1 MCAPIPYTYALFL
14 LTSGEDLRMSEVH
27 IEDHSTPIHTPGQLI
42 TVVVLAFL
50 VPILTIVLIV
60 QFVTGG
66 LRVDKQSPAMSE
78 AAVAERLKPVG
89 EVVLGDKS
97 SGAERSGEQV
107 AKEVCQTC
115 HGAGLL
121 AAPKIGDQAA
131 WKPRLA
137 QGEKT
142 LVMHALKGIRA
153 MPAKGGN
160 PNLSDEEVT
169 RAAIWMANQAG
180 AKYKE
185 PAAAAP
191 ASVQTSSG
199 APVKTASAA
208 KADGAQTY
216 QTVCSLC
223 HAAGLAGAP
232 KYGDKA
238 AWKPR
243 IAQGLPTLHEHA
255 IKGIRTMPPKGGSAT
270 LSDAEVGAAVDY
282 MVSHSK

>member
-1 MCAPIPYTYALFL
+1 
-14 LTSGEDLRMSEVH
+14 MSEVH

-66 LRVDKQSPAMSE
+66 LRIDKQSPAMSE

-208 KADGAQTY
+208 K
-216 QTVCSLC
+216 VCSLC

>member
-1 MCAPIPYTYALFL
+1 
-14 LTSGEDLRMSEVH
+14 MSEVH

-42 TVVVLAFL
+42 TVVALAFL

-97 SGAERSGEQV
+97 SGAQRSGEQV

-160 PNLSDEEVT
+160 PSLSDEEVT

-191 ASVQTSSG
+191 ATVQTSGG

-208 KADGAQTY
+208 KVDGAQTY